1 LKLISVESD
10 KCHSCVFLKCL
21 NLWYQ
26 NELYMKSIV
35 AKALFNSYSYSEY
48 RKLVADL
55 LSEGKSTGDQQ
66 SESLTH
72 YTSLNEAR
80 MNRLEKTIK
89 ISEEAIDKLQKL
101 ENHYI
106 WLVISEGWCG
116 DAAQILPII
125 NKMANESNKKVDL
138 RIVLRDAND
147 DLMSHY
153 LTNGGRAIPKVIII
167 CKEAG
172 IVRAD
177 WGPRPKG
184 ATELMTNYKRD
195 FGVIDDKIKTDLQL
209 WYLAD
214 KGFSVQSELLEIMEN
229 IKYNRL

>member
-1 LKLISVESD
+1 
-10 KCHSCVFLKCL
+10 
-21 NLWYQ
+21 
-26 NELYMKSIV
+26 MKSIV

-48 RKLVADL
+48 RKLVTDL
-55 LSEGKSTGDQQ
+55 LSEGKSTGNEQ
-66 SESLTH
+66 SENLTH

-89 ISEEAIDKLQKL
+89 ISENIIDKLQKL
-101 ENHYI
+101 DNHYI

-125 NKMANESNKKVDL
+125 NKMALESNKKIDL
-138 RIVLRDAND
+138 RIVFRDAND
-147 DLMSHY
+147 ELMSHY
-153 LTNGGRAIPKVIII
+153 LTNGGRAIPKVIVI

-184 ATELMTNYKRD
+184 ATELMADYRKE
-195 FGVIDDKIKTDLQL
+195 FGVIDEKIKTDLQL

-214 KGFSVQSELLEIMEN
+214 KGISVQEELLEIMEN

>member
-1 LKLISVESD
+1 
-10 KCHSCVFLKCL
+10 
-21 NLWYQ
+21 
-26 NELYMKSIV
+26 MKSII
-35 AKALFNSYSYSEY
+35 AKALFHSYSYSEY
-48 RKLVADL
+48 RKLVTDL
-55 LSEGKSTGDQQ
+55 LSEGKSTGDEQ

-89 ISEEAIDKLQKL
+89 ISDETISKLQHL
-101 ENHYI
+101 DNHYI

-125 NKMANESNKKVDL
+125 NKMAIESHKKVDL
-138 RIVLRDAND
+138 RIVLRDQND
-147 DLMSHY
+147 DLMNHY
-153 LTNGGRAIPKVIII
+153 LTNGGRAIPKVIVI

-195 FGVIDDKIKTDLQL
+195 FGVIDEKIKTDLQL

-214 KGFSVQSELLEIMEN
+214 KGISVQEELIQIMEN
-229 IKYNRL
+229 IKYDRL

>member
-1 LKLISVESD
+1 
-10 KCHSCVFLKCL
+10 
-21 NLWYQ
+21 
-26 NELYMKSIV
+26 MKSIV
-35 AKALFNSYSYSEY
+35 AKALFNSYSYAEY
-48 RKLVADL
+48 RKLVTDL
-55 LSEGKSTGDQQ
+55 LSEGKSTGNDQ

-89 ISEEAIDKLQKL
+89 ISEETIAKLQSL
-101 ENHYI
+101 EHHYI

-116 DAAQILPII
+116 DAAQILPIL
-125 NKMANESNKKVDL
+125 NKMALASDKKIDL
-138 RIVLRDAND
+138 KIVLRDQND
-147 DLMSHY
+147 ELMSDY
-153 LTNGGRAIPKVIII
+153 LTNGGRAIPKVVVI

-195 FGVIDDKIKTDLQL
+195 FGVIDEKIKTDLQL

-214 KGFSVQSELLEIMEN
+214 KGISVQEELLQIMDN
-229 IKYNRL
+229 IKYDRL